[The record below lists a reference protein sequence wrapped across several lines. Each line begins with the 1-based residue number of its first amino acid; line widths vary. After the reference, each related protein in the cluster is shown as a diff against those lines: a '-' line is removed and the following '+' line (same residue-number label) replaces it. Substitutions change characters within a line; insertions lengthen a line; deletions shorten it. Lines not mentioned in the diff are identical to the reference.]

1 MAYFNARSLV
11 NRSASLEVDVY
22 SKNFDIIAITEPHLD
37 ESVNSAALFPS
48 NFRVYRRDRNR
59 RGGGVLV
66 AVSDK
71 IICNQRDV
79 LEESDIELLMLDIH
93 YSKNKSLV
101 VCKGCEMIVRQQ
113 LVWFWITNEVFI
125 PEQFGFLKGKSCLS
139 QLLFSFY
146 DWARER
152 KKGLTTDVIF

>member
-1 MAYFNARSLV
+1 M
-11 NRSASLEVDVY
+11 
-22 SKNFDIIAITEPHLD
+22 
-37 ESVNSAALFPS
+37 
-48 NFRVYRRDRNR
+48 
-59 RGGGVLV
+59 V
-66 AVSDK
+66 AVSDN

-125 PEQFGFLKGKSCLS
+125 PEQFGFLKGNLVFLNCC
-139 QLLFSFY
+139 FRFTIGP
-146 DWARER
+146 ARER
-152 KKGLTTDVIF
+152 KA